1 MKRQVIGEGTY
12 GVVYKAIDDTKE
24 GMKTTAFWDWFLIV
38 IGFVFF
44 LGFLFTAVI
53 SKLLPV
59 SDNLILSAIQNDS
72 NDSLKVLLLLGA
84 IDTSYRCSFCIFPL
98 VEHEIVQACLMYLA
112 PSLDVMAHQ
121 LMKQRMRGKP
131 RVTALAM
138 GKL

>member
-38 IGFVFF
+38 IGSVFF

-59 SDNLILSAIQNDS
+59 SDSLILSAIQNDS
-72 NDSLKVLLLLGA
+72 FLIWVLLLLGA

-112 PSLDVMAHQ
+112 ASLDVMAHQ
-121 LMKQRMRGKP
+121 LVKQRMRGKP
-131 RVTALAM
+131 RVTVLAM